1 MRNLLLNWQ
10 VERKGGNSMRNK
22 TESTL
27 KDSDYFDNNQFI
39 NELNRK
45 IKELEATEA
54 KSVKVKRVKKLS
66 LFDVVTAVGLTV
78 LIIHLILQW

>member
-1 MRNLLLNWQ
+1 MSTPTETRALNS
-10 VERKGGNSMRNK
+10 EK
-22 TESTL
+22 STL
-27 KDSDYFDNNQFI
+27 KDSDYFENNQFI

-66 LFDVVTAVGLTV
+66 LFDVVTAVGLAV
-78 LIIHLILQW
+78 LIFHLILKF

>member
-10 VERKGGNSMRNK
+10 WIKNGGNSMKNEK
-22 TESTL
+22 STL

-54 KSVKVKRVKKLS
+54 KSVKVKKVKKLS
-66 LFDVVTAVGLTV
+66 LFDVVTAVGLAV
-78 LIIHLILQW
+78 LIFHLILKF

>member
-1 MRNLLLNWQ
+1 MKKNEKSTPETRALNS
-10 VERKGGNSMRNK
+10 EK
-22 TESTL
+22 STF
-27 KDSDYFDNNQFI
+27 KDNALFENNQFI

-66 LFDVVTAVGLTV
+66 LFDVVTAVGLAV
-78 LIIHLILQW
+78 LIFHLILKF

>member
-1 MRNLLLNWQ
+1 MRNEKSTPTEARALNS
-10 VERKGGNSMRNK
+10 EK
-22 TESTL
+22 STF
-27 KDSDYFDNNQFI
+27 KDNALFENNQFI

-66 LFDVVTAVGLTV
+66 LFDVVTAVGLAV
-78 LIIHLILQW
+78 LIFHLILKF